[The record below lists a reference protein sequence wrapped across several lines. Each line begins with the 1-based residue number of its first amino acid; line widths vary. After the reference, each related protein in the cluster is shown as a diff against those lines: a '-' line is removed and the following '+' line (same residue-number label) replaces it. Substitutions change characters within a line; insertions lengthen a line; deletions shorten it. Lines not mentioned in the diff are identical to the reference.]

1 MNVLTDLFFTF
12 AKIGL
17 FSFGGGYAMIPL
29 IENICVDRKKWITHE
44 EMMTVTVLAE
54 STPGPVAINCST
66 FVGFRQAGFSGAFI
80 ATLGMILPS
89 FIVIYLLSMFLN
101 DWLEITIVAKAF
113 RGIKIAVGI
122 LILNAGIRM
131 MKKMRGGV
139 MTKTI
144 MVCSTA
150 AMLLINIFSWNF
162 SSISLML
169 ITSAV
174 SLTAYLVNK
183 IDQRKG
189 GEEA

>member
-29 IENICVDRKKWITHE
+29 IENICVDRKKWITHD